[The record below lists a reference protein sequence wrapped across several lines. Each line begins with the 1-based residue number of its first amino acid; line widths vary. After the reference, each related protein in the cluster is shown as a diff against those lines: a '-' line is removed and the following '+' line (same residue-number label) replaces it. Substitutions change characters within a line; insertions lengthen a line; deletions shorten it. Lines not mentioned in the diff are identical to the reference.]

1 MSTVAS
7 ESKAVSIPK
16 SSDLHLLSDE
26 EVWGHYKNS
35 GNTDVR
41 NHLIERYAPLVKY
54 VAGRM
59 AVNMPPNIEFDD
71 LVSYGIFGLIDAIEK
86 YEPERGFKFKTYAIT
101 RIRGAVIDELRA
113 LDWIPRSTRQKA
125 RQLQQVYL
133 ELENRLGR
141 SAEDEE
147 VAKEIGVSV
156 EELHQILMET
166 SCTAV
171 ISLDDIWH
179 VGSDDDEVAVVDTI
193 EGHQKHTPSFKVE
206 KDEVKRI
213 LVEAIK
219 GLPPR
224 EKEVIALYYYE
235 ELTLK
240 EIGEVLGVTESRVS
254 QLHTKAVLRLKA
266 KLQRNRECFL

>member
-1 MSTVAS
+1 MATT
-7 ESKAVSIPK
+7 SKSKTEDVPF
-16 SSDLHLLSDE
+16 DQMSDE
-26 EVWGHYKNS
+26 DLWAVYRKDSDEGARNS
-35 GNTDVR
+35 
-41 NHLIERYAPLVKY
+41 LIERYAPLVKY

-71 LVSYGIFGLIDAIEK
+71 LVSYGIFGLIDAIDK
-86 YEPERGFKFKTYAIT
+86 YEPERGFKFKTYATT
-101 RIRGAVIDELRA
+101 RIRGSIIDELRS

-125 RQLQQVYL
+125 RHLQRVYV

-147 VAKEIGVSV
+147 IAKEMGITLKD
-156 EELHQILMET
+156 LHRLIMET
-166 SCTAV
+166 SGTAV

-179 VGSDDDEVAVVDTI
+179 VGSDDDEVTVVDTI
-193 EGHQKHTPSFKVE
+193 EGPQKHTPSFRLE

-213 LVEAIK
+213 LIEAIK
-219 GLPPR
+219 ALPPR

-254 QLHTKAVLRLKA
+254 QLHTKAILRLKA
-266 KLQRNRECFL
+266 RLHRNRECFD